1 MIELINK
8 IFPKQPPE
16 KEEGN
21 KEYKRILKYNRK
33 KNYNDFIQNRS
44 SQMLYRLI
52 EGNGK
57 AIYLIGLDDNGQ
69 VSGMTKKELV
79 MSIILILKISNNIN
93 ARLKKIRIYIG
104 GKGYILSIRIY
115 LPKTILIARTKDII

>member
-69 VSGMTKKELV
+69 VYGMTKKELV